1 MNKVKMT
8 KSIIKNYL
16 LKTSLKQVKKD
27 LEKSKSWNEFCQQ
40 RGLKGG
46 GSKSKSIKIMKNFCR
61 ENNIT
66 DEYLKKIGLMPW
78 SLEDFLNNKHKI
90 NPQRLKFKLIG
101 KGYMRDE
108 CVECG
113 IGPQYNNKYL
123 CLQLDHING
132 VHTDNSLQNLRILC
146 PNCHSQTA
154 TYAGKCRDAQWTKN
168 ELDERMDYVKLHGI
182 TKAAKF
188 YSTSRHL
195 LGSRLRIPGYQ

>member
-1 MNKVKMT
+1 MT

-16 LKTSLKQVKKD
+16 LNTPLKQVKRD
-27 LEKSKSWNEFCQQ
+27 LIESNSWNHFCEQ
-40 RGLKGG
+40 RGLTGG
-46 GSKSKSIKIMKNFCR
+46 GSKTRGIKIMKTFC
-61 ENNIT
+61 EKNNISN
-66 DEYLKKIGLMPW
+66 DFLKKIGLMPW

-90 NPQRLKFKLIG
+90 NPQRLKFKLIAS
-101 KGYMRDE
+101 GYMKDE

-132 VHTDNSLQNLRILC
+132 VNTDNSLQNLRILC

-168 ELDERMDYVKLHGI
+168 EL
-182 TKAAKF
+182 
-188 YSTSRHL
+188 
-195 LGSRLRIPGYQ
+195 